1 MQIKFV
7 ELKCSLIID
16 IIMLFA
22 MFQSVV
28 DIVETEKL
36 NGAMEM
42 EMETKTKTHSNLGL
56 ENAESS
62 CTSVRTAF

>member
-7 ELKCSLIID
+7 ELNCSLIID

-22 MFQSVV
+22 MVQSVV
-28 DIVETEKL
+28 DIVETEEL

-56 ENAESS
+56 EESS

>member
-7 ELKCSLIID
+7 ELNCSFIID

-22 MFQSVV
+22 MVQSVV

-56 ENAESS
+56 EESS

>member
-7 ELKCSLIID
+7 ELNCSFIID

-22 MFQSVV
+22 MVQSVV

-56 ENAESS
+56 EESS
-62 CTSVRTAF
+62 CISVRTAF

>member
-7 ELKCSLIID
+7 ELNCSLIID

-22 MFQSVV
+22 MVQSVV

-42 EMETKTKTHSNLGL
+42 EMEMETKTKTHSNLGL
-56 ENAESS
+56 EESS
-62 CTSVRTAF
+62 CISVRTAF

>member
-1 MQIKFV
+1 
-7 ELKCSLIID
+7 
-16 IIMLFA
+16 MLFA

>member
-7 ELKCSLIID
+7 ELNCSLIIG

-22 MFQSVV
+22 MVQSVV

-56 ENAESS
+56 EESS